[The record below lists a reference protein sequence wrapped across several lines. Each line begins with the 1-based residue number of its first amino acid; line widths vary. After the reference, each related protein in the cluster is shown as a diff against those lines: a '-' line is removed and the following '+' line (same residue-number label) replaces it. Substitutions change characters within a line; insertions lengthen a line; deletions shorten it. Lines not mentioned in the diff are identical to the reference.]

1 MISSKDEKNQIED
14 YINLIIQ
21 NQLDENNRI
30 EKDDKERQEY
40 ISKIT
45 YFNNNFKDLFKE
57 CKEEN
62 QNYLSFNTQKTYEDL
77 NICTNGALQLSNTIH
92 DLNQFFNNIVYNQE
106 DYCISNCKSIFLQKI
121 PEQMSLFDNKNPFKS
136 CIKDCI
142 SNSYNF
148 EKGYEKEICKVID
161 GLEVNHNIFKDKN
174 TLY

>member
-1 MISSKDEKNQIED
+1 MTSPEEQNNQIED
-14 YINLIIQ
+14 YINQIIQ

-30 EKDDKERQEY
+30 EKKDKERQEY
-40 ISKIT
+40 ISKIAN
-45 YFNNNFKDLFKE
+45 FNNTFKDKFKE

-62 QNYLSFNTQKTYEDL
+62 QNYLNFNTQKTYEDL
-77 NICTNGALQLSNTIH
+77 DICTNGALQLSNTIH
-92 DLNQFFNNIVYNQE
+92 DLNLFFNNIIYNQE
-106 DYCISNCKSIFLQKI
+106 DYCISNCKSNFPKQIT
-121 PEQMSLFDNKNPFKS
+121 EQMSLFDNHNPFKT

-161 GLEVNHNIFKDKN
+161 RLEVNHNIFKDKN